1 MTPVE
6 AMLRLASADLNAVGA
21 RWALIGGLAVTS
33 RAGTRFT
40 EDVDFAVAVAGDD
53 EAQAVVF
60 SLRSRGYRVVVQLEQ
75 EYVDRMC
82 TVRLARGKSNV
93 IVDLL
98 FASSGIENETVAAAD
113 VLEVFPRLRVPVATT
128 GHLIAMKALAGRTQ
142 DILDLERLIPA
153 ASAADLVQAREAVR
167 LIKKRG
173 FSRESDV
180 AANLEHEIAKA
191 GR

>member
-40 EDVDFAVAVAGDD
+40 EDVDFAVAAAGDD

>member
-1 MTPVE
+1 
-6 AMLRLASADLNAVGA
+6 
-21 RWALIGGLAVTS
+21 
-33 RAGTRFT
+33 
-40 EDVDFAVAVAGDD
+40 
-53 EAQAVVF
+53 
-60 SLRSRGYRVVVQLEQ
+60 
-75 EYVDRMC
+75 MC

-98 FASSGIENETVAAAD
+98 FASSGIEREIVAAAD

>member
-153 ASAADLVQAREAVR
+153 ASAADLTQAREAVR
-167 LIKKRG
+167 LIKRRG

-180 AANLEHEIAKA
+180 IANLEHQIAKA